1 MKPEFKLLCLAL
13 FAIAMG
19 YLETSVVVYL
29 RAIYYPEGFAF
40 PLKPMA
46 QSLSVTELYREA
58 ATLIMI
64 FTVSALAAKLWLQR
78 FAWFLFIFGI
88 WDIMYYV
95 FLKLLLGW
103 PESWLT
109 TDILFLLPVI
119 WTGPV
124 LAPVINSCTM
134 LILASAILINRK
146 GVLPLALLNTKEWI
160 LLITGSI
167 LILSAYMK
175 DFIVYVLDYK
185 RTNISGDITWN
196 DLALILPVKFIP
208 QSFDW
213 LLFGAGV
220 IMHFGAIL
228 FILFRVRKMQMD
240 RSLV

>member
-1 MKPEFKLLCLAL
+1 MKPAFKLLWIAL

-29 RAIYYPEGFAF
+29 RALYYPEGFAF
-40 PLKPMA
+40 PLKSMP
-46 QSLSVTELYREA
+46 QSLAVTELYREA

-64 FTVSALAAKLWLQR
+64 FTVSTLAAKLWLHR
-78 FAWFLFIFGI
+78 FAWFLFIFAI

-95 FLKLLLGW
+95 FLKLLLNW
-103 PESWLT
+103 PESFFT

-146 GVLPLALLNTKEWI
+146 GVFLLTRLNALEWV

-175 DFIVYVLDYK
+175 DFVVYVLDYK
-185 RTNISGDITWN
+185 RANISADITWS
-196 DLALILPVKFIP
+196 DLALILPVRFIP

-213 LLFGAGV
+213 LLFSAGV
-220 IMHFGAIL
+220 LLHFGAIL
-228 FILFRVRKMQMD
+228 FILFRVRKMQMV

>member
-1 MKPEFKLLCLAL
+1 MKPAFKLLWIAL

-29 RAIYYPEGFAF
+29 RALYYPEGFAF
-40 PLKPMA
+40 PLKPMP
-46 QSLSVTELYREA
+46 QSLAVTELYREA

-64 FTVSALAAKLWLQR
+64 FTVSTLAAKLWLHR
-78 FAWFLFIFGI
+78 FAWFLFIFAI

-95 FLKLLLGW
+95 FLKLLLNW
-103 PESWLT
+103 PESFFT

-134 LILASAILINRK
+134 LILASAILMNRK
-146 GVLPLALLNTKEWI
+146 GVFLLTRLNAIEWV

-175 DFIVYVLDYK
+175 DFVVYVLDYK
-185 RTNISGDITWN
+185 RANISADITWS
-196 DLALILPVKFIP
+196 DLALILPVRFIP

-213 LLFGAGV
+213 LLFSAGV
-220 IMHFGAIL
+220 LLHFGAIL
-228 FILFRVRKMQMD
+228 FILFRVRKMQMV

>member
-1 MKPEFKLLCLAL
+1 MKPAFKLLWIAL
-13 FAIAMG
+13 FAISMG

-29 RAIYYPEGFAF
+29 RILYYPEGFAF
-40 PLKPMA
+40 PLKPMS
-46 QSLSVTELYREA
+46 QSLAVTELYREA

-64 FTVSALAAKLWLQR
+64 FSVSALAAKLWLHR
-78 FAWFLFIFGI
+78 FAWFLFIFAI

-95 FLKLLLGW
+95 FLKLLLNW
-103 PESWLT
+103 PESFFT

-134 LILASAILINRK
+134 LILAAAILINRK
-146 GVLPLALLNTKEWI
+146 GVFPLTLLNTIEWV

-185 RTNISGDITWN
+185 RANISGDITWS
-196 DLALILPVKFIP
+196 DLALVLPAKFMP

-213 LLFGAGV
+213 LLFSAGV
-220 IMHFGAIL
+220 ILHFGAIL
-228 FILFRVRKMQMD
+228 FILFRVRKMRIN
-240 RSLV
+240 RSLI

>member
-1 MKPEFKLLCLAL
+1 MKPAFKLLWIAL

-29 RAIYYPEGFAF
+29 RALYYPEGFAF
-40 PLKPMA
+40 PLKSMP
-46 QSLSVTELYREA
+46 QSLAVTELYREA

-64 FTVSALAAKLWLQR
+64 FIVSTLAAKLWLHR
-78 FAWFLFIFGI
+78 FAWFLLIFAI

-95 FLKLLLGW
+95 FLKLLLNW
-103 PESWLT
+103 PESFFT

-124 LAPVINSCTM
+124 LAPVINSSTM

-146 GVLPLALLNTKEWI
+146 GVFLLTRLNAIEWV
-160 LLITGSI
+160 LLVTGSV

-175 DFIVYVLDYK
+175 DFVVYVLDYK
-185 RTNISGDITWN
+185 STNISADITWS
-196 DLALILPVKFIP
+196 DLALILPLRFIP

-213 LLFGAGV
+213 LLFSAGV
-220 IMHFGAIL
+220 LLHFGAIL

>member
-1 MKPEFKLLCLAL
+1 MKPAFKLLWIAL

-29 RAIYYPEGFAF
+29 RALYYPEGFAF
-40 PLKPMA
+40 PLKSMP
-46 QSLSVTELYREA
+46 QSLAVTELYREA

-64 FTVSALAAKLWLQR
+64 FTVSTLAAKLWLHR
-78 FAWFLFIFGI
+78 FAWFLFIFAI

-95 FLKLLLGW
+95 FLKLLLNW
-103 PESWLT
+103 PESFFT

-134 LILASAILINRK
+134 LILASAILMNRK
-146 GVLPLALLNTKEWI
+146 GVFLLTRLNAIEWV

-175 DFIVYVLDYK
+175 DFVVYVLDYK
-185 RTNISGDITWN
+185 RANISADITWS
-196 DLALILPVKFIP
+196 DLALILPVRFIP

-213 LLFGAGV
+213 LLFSAGV
-220 IMHFGAIL
+220 LLHFGAIL
-228 FILFRVRKMQMD
+228 FILFRVRKMQMV